1 LSIIKLGPDNFERFT
16 VIARPRRYFSSS
28 SLTGVTG
35 SVPVFPRLSTIEKE
49 VVAASFGITAFSE
62 ETTLARYD
70 SFRRSVFAGTGDAI
84 SRATVERFFTGYTDS
99 FTTNANRSK
108 KMEVTRFVPPFTF
121 DSTPEIDVDPDV
133 LKKSAIQNNLFR
145 FYRSKN
151 AYTDWSFTNYQCLNF
166 FSSSDVT
173 ANSSSLMYPHTTF
186 DPGATTNSEFS
197 IDFYIN
203 PRYKPEV
210 GEEYKAGTIAQIS
223 GSFALSIITGSHKD
237 ESGRSDKFRLQ
248 FQLGT
253 ASSLTPSTAA
263 GGGVFKSDDNSL
275 SYNCWHHVAVRWSR
289 AGGSIL
295 GYGSFVVDGTEVGT
309 FDAPTPIFLGPSSVV
324 LGNFYEGNGSNLANL
339 VSNYSNN
346 YSNTLSHPLRSEIHD
361 VKIWNKYLTDSE
373 IKNYQSNSVGSSIP
387 EYLAFYVPVL
397 FTSQSYH
404 KVMGSYPEIL
414 KDLGTSKS
422 SLNLNFVTQRA
433 GSSPY
438 NSLLHFNAGEI
449 EVNVENYVRDFAT
462 GVYPR
467 LYNLTGS
474 ANSVAGQSLY
484 NQPKFK
490 KRNLTIL
497 PCDNGKLQVDYGIL
511 VSGTLEPRPP
521 IAGSAHSRFVNDFGS
536 LDLSLVSLRDVIP
549 SASLPI
555 ATAPATYGAPYAS
568 TVIPERY
575 TRTGDNSSDAVVI
588 FDSSNLFYGSRI
600 HPGSLTLVD
609 PGLTGSSGKIGI
621 TLKDNGFGG
630 LYRADALTPHAT
642 WAGVGTVLYDEGITV
657 IKSPMLAQFG
667 TSSFTMEM
675 RGERPVHVMQIAV
688 PCPAGQ
694 VNSSSNPTFQPL
706 TASDIPS
713 EASVGPVI
721 ITGINFHDDNL
732 NVVARSQLA
741 QPIVKRSE
749 DRFLFRTKIDW

>member
-1 LSIIKLGPDNFERFT
+1 MSIIKLGPDNFERFT

-28 SLTGVTG
+28 SNGQVTG
-35 SVPVFPRLSTIEKE
+35 SVPVFPRLSMIEKD
-49 VVAASFGITAFSE
+49 VVSASFGITAFSE
-62 ETTLARYD
+62 ETTLSKYS
-70 SFRRSVFAGTGDAI
+70 SFSSSVGTPGAAAAFSD
-84 SRATVERFFTGYTDS
+84 YTSS

-108 KMEVTRFVPPFTF
+108 KMEVTRFVPPFNF
-121 DSTPEIDVDPDV
+121 DTGS
-133 LKKSAIQNNLFR
+133 LKKTAIRQNLFR
-145 FYRSKN
+145 YHGTKN
-151 AYTDWSFTNYQCLNF
+151 PYADWSFTNYQCLNF
-166 FSSSDVT
+166 FSSSDAT
-173 ANSSSLMYPHTTF
+173 ANSSSLMYPHGTF
-186 DPGATTNSEFS
+186 DPSATTNSEFS
-197 IDFYIN
+197 IDFYLN
-203 PRYKPEV
+203 PRYKPEA

-223 GSFALSIITGSHKD
+223 GSFTLSIITGSRKD
-237 ESGRSDKFRLQ
+237 ESGRNDKFRLQ
-248 FQLGT
+248 LQLGT
-253 ASSLTPSTAA
+253 AASYLAPSTAS
-263 GGGVFKSDDNSL
+263 GSYVFKSDDNAL

-289 AGGSIL
+289 SRSSAL

-309 FDAPTPIFLGPSSVV
+309 FSASSVFFTRPNSSVV
-324 LGNFYEGNGSNLANL
+324 LGNFYEGVNLSSL
-339 VSNYSNN
+339 VGNYSND
-346 YSNTLSHPLRSEIHD
+346 YPGALSHPLRSEIHD
-361 VKIWNKYLTDSE
+361 VKIWNKYLSDSE
-373 IKNYQSNSVGSSIP
+373 IKNYQSSSVGSSIP
-387 EYLAFYVPVL
+387 EHLVFYVPVL

-422 SLNLNFVTQRA
+422 NLNLNFVTQRA

-438 NSLLHFNAGEI
+438 NSLLHFNSNEI

-484 NQPKFK
+484 NQQKFK

-497 PCDNGKLQVDYGIL
+497 PCDNGKFQVDYGIL
-511 VSGTLEPRPP
+511 VSGTLEQIPP
-521 IAGSAHSRFVNDFGS
+521 MTGSAHWRFVNDFGA
-536 LDLSLVSLRDVIP
+536 LDLSLISLAHVVP
-549 SASLPI
+549 SASLHNHDV
-555 ATAPATYGAPYAS
+555 ADTFYYDSGEEVPARYSS
-568 TVIPERY
+568 TR
-575 TRTGDNSSDAVVI
+575 DNSSDAVVF

-600 HPGSLTLVD
+600 HPGSLKLVD
-609 PGLTGSSGKIGI
+609 PDLTGSSGEIAI

-694 VNSSSNPTFQPL
+694 INSSSNPSFQPL
-706 TASDIPS
+706 TASDVPS
-713 EASVGPVI
+713 ETSVGPVI